1 MTLTAAGGAG
11 DDAGADRVR
20 RLIEIA
26 LFLLFT
32 VAIFQFPEHPGSG
45 IDPSWKMAMGQTFHD
60 GRQFGS
66 EVVYNYGPLGFL
78 MGNTWFGLQFW
89 SLVFWQLFVAM
100 VFSAIIIRNGQALR
114 WELRI
119 IYILMFLFY
128 GIIYPDALYMIT
140 IALTGIEL
148 IRNDKWCLPVS
159 AFFALFFAAISLM
172 KFTNMVFAFFVV
184 MAVCIYRCQ
193 LRRWRESAWFAGW
206 FFGGGLALWLLCRQ
220 NPLNFPAYLRNSWL
234 ISTGYEEAMGTPASP
249 HVLWKGLAV
258 LAILAIYMLLHVFLQ
273 RNKPRAIA
281 SVAVLAAFIFLDWKH
296 GFVRADAHMLVFF
309 VSALVPIAAFPALM
323 DDPLHLRWLQ
333 RSLLLCAGLISLFAV
348 HNIMQEEETDPPYV
362 SAGLWEN
369 IHDNVADVLDW
380 KSYRAGYAAS
390 LQANKAKSA
399 LPLTRKIVGNGT
411 MDLIGN
417 EQTAIFYNGFHYSP
431 RPVFQSFAAY
441 NQPLEQFNYD
451 FLASDRAPGFV
462 LMKLN
467 TIDERLAA
475 LDDASVLRLLPQL
488 YEVVNADEHGYMLWK
503 RRAPQQPSA
512 PARAIRSVDLAL
524 NTPFPLCDLS
534 AKNLWVTINL
544 RPSTL
549 GRLRR
554 FFYKPA
560 MVRLAVRLDDGTLNT
575 YITPLSQAL
584 SGFILNPLIENNADY
599 LAFSKGESTHR
610 IRSLEIEAVEGDQR
624 FFNTPAQI
632 EFMELPGANP

>member
-1 MTLTAAGGAG
+1 MISMAAGGAG
-11 DDAGADRVR
+11 DKVMGDRAR
-20 RLIEIA
+20 WFIGTA

-32 VAIFQFPEHPGSG
+32 VAIFQFPEHPGTG

-60 GRQFGS
+60 GRQFGRD
-66 EVVYNYGPLGFL
+66 VVYNYGPLGFL
-78 MGNTWFGLQFW
+78 MGNTYFGLQFW
-89 SLVFWQLFVAM
+89 SLISWQLFAAM
-100 VFSAIIIRNGQALR
+100 IFSAIIIRNGRGLR
-114 WELRI
+114 WELRV

-140 IALTGIEL
+140 IALMGIEL
-148 IRNDKWCLPVS
+148 IRDDKWNWPIS

-172 KFTNMVFAFFVV
+172 KFTNLVFATFVIL
-184 MAVCIYRCQ
+184 AVCIYQCRVFR
-193 LRRWRESAWFAGW
+193 LLEAAWLGSW
-206 FFGGGLALWLLCRQ
+206 FFCGGLVLWLVCHQ

-249 HVLWKGLAV
+249 HVLWKGVAV
-258 LAILAIYMLLHVFLQ
+258 LALLGIYMLLHIRLQ
-273 RNKPRAIA
+273 RNKSRAIA
-281 SVAVLAAFIFLDWKH
+281 SIAILAAFLFLDWKH

-309 VSALVPIAAFPALM
+309 VSALVPIAASPTLM
-323 DDPLHLRWLQ
+323 DDPPRLRWLQ
-333 RSLLLCAGLISLFAV
+333 RGLLLCAGVVSILAI

-362 SAGLWEN
+362 SAGLWAS
-369 IHDNVADVLDW
+369 IHDNLADVLDW
-380 KSYRAGYAAS
+380 KSYRASYEAS
-390 LQANKAKSA
+390 LQEHKEKSA
-399 LPLTRKIVGNGT
+399 LPLIRKIVGTGT
-411 MDLIGN
+411 VDLIGN
-417 EQTAIFYNGFHYSP
+417 EQTAIFYNGLHYSP

-441 NQPLEQFNYD
+441 NQPLEQLNYD
-451 FLASDRAPGFV
+451 FLASDRAPDFV

-475 LDDASVLRLLPQL
+475 LDDARVLRLLPRL
-488 YEVVNADEHGYMLWK
+488 YEVMIANEDGYALWK

-512 PARAIRSVDLAL
+512 PARALRSMDLAL
-524 NTPFPLCDLS
+524 NTPFPLGDLA

-544 RPSTL
+544 HPSNF

-554 FFYKPA
+554 FFYKPT

-610 IRSLEIEAVEGDQR
+610 IRSLEIEAAEGDQR
-624 FFNTPAQI
+624 FFNTPAHI
-632 EFMELPGANP
+632 EFSELPGANP